1 MPSLHLYSFIGY
13 MIVMGLC
20 GVLDHSG
27 INIII
32 LGLYKTSDHDK
43 HHSHFNVNYAFPFP
57 LMDIIH
63 GTYYNISN

>member
-1 MPSLHLYSFIGY
+1 
-13 MIVMGLC
+13 MGLC

>member
-27 INIII
+27 IKINI

-43 HHSHFNVNYAFPFP
+43 HHSHFNVNMHFHF
-57 LMDIIH
+57 H
-63 GTYYNISN
+63 